1 VQGLIQEFNRSKDP
15 RLGPGSL
22 WVAMPVPACR
32 ALTNAGQVKAS
43 LVLFA
48 LMIHSSNQNSS
59 VFPSRE
65 VIKKFSGV
73 GKDSI
78 TQSIK
83 VLEKF
88 GFIKV
93 GKIKNGRTHRNNYEI
108 LRACWHWTEFNKY
121 ASRYKMPKG
130 HCTKCQ
136 NWIYG
141 SAWTYGGRQDR
152 LANVRTRIH
161 INCGGIVQDLTKK
174 QMLMVR
180 KMEESGVV
188 PFPY

>member
-1 VQGLIQEFNRSKDP
+1 MQRLKEGFTRSKDP

-22 WVAMPVPACR
+22 WVAMPIPACR
-32 ALTNAGQVKAS
+32 ALTNAGQIKAS

-48 LMIHSSNQNSS
+48 LMIHSNDRSPS

-73 GKDSI
+73 GKDNI
-78 TQSIK
+78 TDSIK

-88 GFIKV
+88 GFIELS
-93 GKIKNGRTHRNNYEI
+93 KIKNGRTYRNHYEI
-108 LRACWHWTEFNKY
+108 LRSCWHWDEFNRY

-136 NWIYG
+136 NWVYG
-141 SAWTYGGRQDR
+141 SSWTYGGRQER
-152 LANVRTRIH
+152 LASVRTRIH
-161 INCGGIVQDLTKK
+161 MDCGGIVRDLTKK
-174 QMLMVR
+174 QMLLVR
-180 KMEESGVV
+180 KLEESGVV
-188 PFPY
+188 PSPY

>member
-1 VQGLIQEFNRSKDP
+1 MVETFQRSKDP

-22 WVAMPVPACR
+22 WVSDPIPAHR

-48 LMIHSSNQNSS
+48 LMLHSNDRSPI

-65 VIKKFSGV
+65 VIQKFSGV

-78 TQSIK
+78 TESIK
-83 VLEKF
+83 VLQRF
-88 GFIKV
+88 GFVKV
-93 GKIKNGRTHRNNYEI
+93 SKIKTGRTYRNEYEI
-108 LRACWHWTEFNKY
+108 LRACWHWNEFNRY

-130 HCTKCQ
+130 HCTRC
-136 NWIYG
+136 NSWVYAN
-141 SAWTYGGRQDR
+141 AWLIEGRGER
-152 LANVRTRIH
+152 LASIRIRVH
-161 INCGGIVQDLTKK
+161 KNCGGRIKDLTKK
-174 QMLMVR
+174 QMLIVR

-188 PFPY
+188 PMPY